1 MHYCIDVSR
10 LRLLCAA
17 AALPPLQDTSLSVP
31 PKTLLYFIACV
42 DYCITQV
49 CGSRMLLG
57 TRVFFLHLK
66 KKSSA
71 AAQWVCLGRSYCALL
86 AGLRMSLSGLEESL
100 ALSVLAEV
108 VGRAVGGVVEA
119 EEGEGD
125 GVGPL
130 AGLTIISCCLVAAKR
145 ETLHM
150 SCGSQ
155 NRDSTHTSPPPHTF
169 GTEHLPGSRTHVN
182 HTITFLNTGCL
193 EKAEDKTIP
202 NFRR

>member
-130 AGLTIISCCLVAAKR
+130 AVLWQPTQTCLHLFY
-145 ETLHM
+145 TY
-150 SCGSQ
+150 
-155 NRDSTHTSPPPHTF
+155 TPPPPPPPHT
-169 GTEHLPGSRTHVN
+169 HTH
-182 HTITFLNTGCL
+182 TLL
-193 EKAEDKTIP
+193 ERNICQGVEPI
-202 NFRR
+202 